1 MKSMAAGV
9 IIGDANEPAI
19 ERSGEEI
26 VMRETSASSSIP
38 TKILV
43 PIDFSDSSHAA
54 LVTAA
59 ELAQHFQAEIL
70 LVHIVPM
77 FPRTTFPDFMPE
89 TKFLESVRKEAERQ
103 FDACQADLGAKG
115 IKASLCIEE
124 GNDVAGNIID
134 VIDREKIDFV
144 VISTHGMTGWHPIAF
159 GSIAEKLVKL
169 VQCPLL
175 LLRTAKPASSVKR
188 ASERL
193 MEWW

>member
-1 MKSMAAGV
+1 MRTVVDFDACTGTQFQKPIKSMAAGI
-9 IIGDANEPAI
+9 IIGDENEPAI

-103 FDACQADLGAKG
+103 FDACQADLGSKG

-124 GNDVAGNIID
+124 GNDEGDQAVEHSADEHSQGPKD
-134 VIDREKIDFV
+134 EHET
-144 VISTHGMTGWHPIAF
+144 STLSRGWP
-159 GSIAEKLVKL
+159 
-169 VQCPLL
+169 
-175 LLRTAKPASSVKR
+175 
-188 ASERL
+188 
-193 MEWW
+193 